1 VTTFGDRYE
10 LGALIGA
17 GGMSDVFIAR
27 DTRLNR
33 EVAVKVLRSDL
44 NREQTF
50 VTRFRKEALAAAG
63 LSHPGIV
70 SVYDSGETPAPYIVM
85 ELLQG
90 KTLRELIDG
99 PVDPKTAI
107 QITEGILQALAYSHA
122 NGIVHRDIKPGNI
135 MITDQG
141 DVKVMDFGIARALDD
156 VSATMTAT
164 WNVVGTAQYLS
175 PEQASGEVADAR
187 SDLYSL
193 GVVLYEMLTGRP
205 PFIGDTPV
213 SIALQHL
220 SAEFIPPSKINPAL
234 DDQFDHF
241 LSVVMAKDPANRY
254 QDANA
259 MLGDLHRIRTGQTIT
274 TEIVRV
280 KKKKNR
286 TWQIVAGLLSIVLLA
301 VGGYA
306 LTNSGTAS
314 GMLVPNVVG
323 LNESDAAAQL
333 SAFKVV
339 VNHAHDS
346 KTPINRVASQSPLA
360 TSRAKKGSVVTI
372 TISDGPGAAIVP
384 MDLIGMTLTD
394 ARSALAAVGL
404 VIAAIDAVPS
414 DKSIGIVL
422 AVDPVGGST
431 LTAGTGVTLQIA
443 NGNVAVP
450 NLVGQS
456 AIQART
462 TLTQAGFLMREI
474 YSYDANQAVGIV
486 LAQAPAPDTQ
496 LQIGSQITV
505 TINKQS

>member
-234 DDQFDHF
+234 DEQFDHF

-306 LTNSGTAS
+306 LTNSSTAS

-346 KTPINRVASQSPLA
+346 KTPIDRVASQSPLA

-384 MDLIGMTLTD
+384 MDLVGMTLTD

>member
-1 VTTFGDRYE
+1 MTTFGDRYE

-70 SVYDSGETPAPYIVM
+70 AVYDSGETPAPYIVM

-234 DDQFDHF
+234 DEQFDHF

>member
-1 VTTFGDRYE
+1 MTMFGDRYE
-10 LGALIGA
+10 VGALIGA
-17 GGMSDVFIAR
+17 GGMSDVFIAK

-33 EVAVKVLRSDL
+33 EVAIKVLRSDL

-70 SVYDSGETPAPYIVM
+70 AVYDSGENPAPYIVM

-90 KTLRELIDG
+90 KTLRELING
-99 PVDPKTAI
+99 PVDAKTAV

-175 PEQASGEVADAR
+175 PEQASGEVADTR
-187 SDLYSL
+187 SDLYSV

-205 PFIGDTPV
+205 PFTGDTPV
-213 SIALQHL
+213 SIALQHVSSEL
-220 SAEFIPPSKINPAL
+220 IPPSKINPAV
-234 DDQFDHF
+234 DQQFDHF

-259 MLGDLHRIRTGQTIT
+259 MLGDLHRIKTGQTIT
-274 TEIVRV
+274 TEIVRTR
-280 KKKKNR
+280 KKKNR
-286 TWQIVAGLLSIVLLA
+286 TWQYVASALAVVLIA

-306 LTNSGTAS
+306 IKERTVVT
-314 GMLVPNVVG
+314 GMSVPNVVG
-323 LNESDAAAQL
+323 LTESDATAQL

-339 VNHAHDS
+339 INHAHDS
-346 KTPINRVASQSPLA
+346 NTPIDRVASQSPLA
-360 TSRAKKGSVVTI
+360 TSRAAKGSVVTI
-372 TISDGPGAAIVP
+372 IISDGPGDAIVP
-384 MDLIGMTLTD
+384 LDLIGMTLTD
-394 ARSALAAVGL
+394 ARAALAAVGL
-404 VIAAIDAVPS
+404 NIAAIDAVPS
-414 DKSIGIVL
+414 DKAIGTVIS
-422 AVDPVGGST
+422 VDPVGGST
-431 LTAGTGVTLQIA
+431 LTAGNGVTLQIA

-450 NLVGQS
+450 NLVGQT

-474 YSYDANQAVGIV
+474 YSYDANQIIGVV
-486 LAQAPAPDTQ
+486 LAQAPAPETQ

>member
-1 VTTFGDRYE
+1 MTLFGERYE

-17 GGMSDVFIAR
+17 GGMSDVFSAK

-70 SVYDSGETPAPYIVM
+70 AVYDSGENPAPYIVM

-90 KTLRELIDG
+90 KTLRELITG
-99 PVDPKTAI
+99 PVDTKTAV

-187 SDLYSL
+187 SDLYSV

-205 PFIGDTPV
+205 PFTGDTPV
-213 SIALQHL
+213 SIALQHV
-220 SAEFIPPSKINPAL
+220 SSEFIAPSKINPAL
-234 DDQFDHF
+234 DQQFDHF

-254 QDANA
+254 QDANS
-259 MLGDLHRIRTGQTIT
+259 MLGDLHRIKTGQTIT
-274 TEIVRV
+274 TEIVRT

-286 TWQIVAGLLSIVLLA
+286 TWQVVAGFLALVLVA

-306 LTNSGTAS
+306 ISGRTTIS
-314 GMLVPNVVG
+314 GIVVPNVVG
-323 LNESDAAAQL
+323 LTEDDAAAQL
-333 SAFKVV
+333 SAFKIV

-346 KTPINRVASQSPLA
+346 NTPIDRVASQSPLA
-360 TSRAKKGSVVTI
+360 TSRANKGSVITI
-372 TISDGPGAAIVP
+372 TISDGPGDAIVP
-384 MDLIGMTLTD
+384 MDLIGLTLTD
-394 ARSALAAVGL
+394 ARNLLASVGL
-404 VIAAIDAVPS
+404 TIAAIDAVPS
-414 DKSIGIVL
+414 DKAIGTVL
-422 AVDPVGGST
+422 SVDPVGGST

-474 YSYDANQAVGIV
+474 YSYDADQTVGIV

-505 TINKQS
+505 TINKAS

>member
-1 VTTFGDRYE
+1 MTTFGERYE

-17 GGMSDVFIAR
+17 GGMSDVFIAK

-33 EVAVKVLRSDL
+33 EVAIKVLRSDL

-70 SVYDSGETPAPYIVM
+70 AVYDSGENPAPYIVM

-90 KTLRELIDG
+90 KTLRELITG
-99 PVDPKTAI
+99 PVDTKTAV

-175 PEQASGEVADAR
+175 PEQASGEIADAR
-187 SDLYSL
+187 SDLYSV

-205 PFIGDTPV
+205 PFTGDTPV
-213 SIALQHL
+213 SIALQHV
-220 SAEFIPPSKINPAL
+220 SSEFIAPSKINPAL
-234 DDQFDHF
+234 DQQFDHF

-254 QDANA
+254 QDANS
-259 MLGDLHRIRTGQTIT
+259 MLADLHRIKTGQTIT
-274 TEIVRV
+274 TEIVRT

-286 TWQIVAGLLSIVLLA
+286 TWQAVAGFLALVLVA

-306 LTNSGTAS
+306 ISGRTTIS
-314 GMLVPNVVG
+314 GIAVPNVVG
-323 LNESDAAAQL
+323 LTETDAAAQL

-346 KTPINRVASQSPLA
+346 KTPIDRVASQSPLA
-360 TSRAKKGSVVTI
+360 TSRANKGSVITI
-372 TISDGPGAAIVP
+372 TISDGPGDAIVP
-384 MDLIGMTLTD
+384 MDLIGLTLTD
-394 ARSALAAVGL
+394 ARNLLASVGL
-404 VIAAIDAVPS
+404 TIAAIDAVPS
-414 DKSIGIVL
+414 DKAIGTVL
-422 AVDPVGGST
+422 SVDPVGGST
-431 LTAGTGVTLQIA
+431 LTAGMGVTLQIA

-474 YSYDANQAVGIV
+474 YSYDADQTVGIV

-505 TINKQS
+505 TINKAS

>member
-234 DDQFDHF
+234 DEQFDHF